1 MAAARVIGRRP
12 RPEPKPDLTLD
23 VVLYLGIVQL
33 AAVLLL
39 WRF

>member
-1 MAAARVIGRRP
+1 MATARVIGRRP
-12 RPEPKPDLTLD
+12 SPTPKPELTLD